1 MSAKQSPPPSP
12 SLEWF
17 SVTRLFQSGS
27 AGELPACS
35 GKQEQAGKARSDPE
49 AVVFDE
55 DYLMSML
62 ELEEEEEELYLRFE
76 TRERVIEPPEQQRAM
91 PGKDVLMVHMLGDLD
106 DL

>member
-27 AGELPACS
+27 AGE
-35 GKQEQAGKARSDPE
+35 KQEQAGKARSDPE

>member
-27 AGELPACS
+27 AGELP
-35 GKQEQAGKARSDPE
+35 KQEQAGKARSDPE

-76 TRERVIEPPEQQRAM
+76 TRAGV
-91 PGKDVLMVHMLGDLD
+91 
-106 DL
+106 